1 MPTVIKRCI
10 SLLLILMLVVSLIP
24 SVYAAETA
32 DEADPAA
39 STETTEETMNT
50 EPEENMIP
58 PPNETEEAIAEE
70 PGNNLSEADIID
82 DSEPPVMLLIDG
94 EVALASISNCQAT
107 TWATI
112 WVNTDEYSPIAGKT
126 NRFIYYNFAGK
137 SRNRNNVGLKAIKVN
152 GTWQAAYCLEPGIA
166 EGSTYTEEDL
176 TMDEFVS
183 SSAAP
188 STLTV
193 QQMKAM
199 CVAVMY
205 GQRTLPQ
212 SASYELLSNMVATQI
227 IVWEIAI
234 GWRNATPPY
243 AQTNDAF
250 IRRFENAY
258 GKGPEATSMYIS
270 IGGRLKNVI
279 SAYNQIS
286 ANMAAHSDAIPSFT
300 SAAQNAAPTID
311 LKPNGNGQY
320 SAAVTDSN
328 RVISG
333 YSFPKKDGLTFTT
346 NGDVLTITS
355 DRPLD
360 NVLVAPTRNRVNT
373 QGHPFFVWYNG
384 SYQVMLGSQADP
396 SYEDLPVYFRVRAV
410 NPTGSMKLVK
420 TTEDGKNLSGWK
432 FGIYSDS
439 GCSNLISGP
448 HTTNSSGE
456 ISVTGLSAGTYY
468 VKELGHLDSTINA
481 LYYCSSTNP
490 QSVTV
495 TAGATATVSFT
506 NKLNTGGVKLVKTTN
521 TGTNLS
527 GWQIGLY
534 SDAAC
539 TSAVTGSPFTIGSD
553 GTVSV
558 TGLTP
563 GTYYAKEVAVSDPYW
578 ACDSEVKSVTVTPNA
593 TATATFSNT
602 HYGDLR
608 IQKNAVNGSA
618 EEWSFQILD
627 ADKNVLSTIKTGA
640 DGYAYS
646 DKLLPGQY
654 YVREVHD
661 RDDTYWEY
669 DATVEKQVTVTA
681 GSRAEVSYINMLY
694 GRIEFNKNTNT
705 GHQLGGWA
713 FRVKDTSGNFVGEYT
728 TDENGY
734 ACTEKLAPGRY
745 LVYEV
750 SSEDAYWN
758 CELGFHEVTVKAG
771 ETVTDTWLNKEQ
783 GLGWFYKKTNT
794 GESVEGWHITIY
806 ADEAC
811 TQEIGTLIT
820 NEDGKAGY
828 YLDPGTYWA
837 METGDEHGR
846 FEDEYWMVDET
857 VQKFEIKPHEDVSIT
872 FTNVQYG
879 RLKITKTVEGDGSVE
894 GWLFKITDAEGKV
907 LDGSPFASDKDGI
920 ILTGNLLPGTYTI
933 EELLPEDS
941 LYECKGDNP
950 QTVTVKQGEIAEP
963 SFTNA
968 LRAGKI
974 TIEKIDTAGEHLAG
988 ATFLL
993 EWSAEGSLWYPV
1005 KYSGELTRGG
1015 CSNSALVDGTLTTGA
1030 DGLLEWGGLYPGLQ
1044 YRVTE
1049 LKAPNGYE
1057 LLKGYAFEGQLPVD
1071 DLQVSLQVINA
1082 KGFSLPDTG
1091 VSTGLLLRISQIL
1104 CAAVCAALLLISY
1117 KKKRW

>member
-1 MPTVIKRCI
+1 MPTVTKRCI
-10 SLLLILMLVVSLIP
+10 SFLLILMLVVSLIP

-32 DEADPAA
+32 AEADPTA
-39 STETTEETMNT
+39 STETMEETTNT

-58 PPNETEEAIAEE
+58 PPNETEAAIAEE

-126 NRFIYYNFAGK
+126 NRFIYYEFAGK

-320 SAAVTDSN
+320 SAVVTDSN

-333 YSFPKKDGLTFTT
+333 YSFPRVDGLTFST
-346 NGDVLTITS
+346 NGNVLTITS

-410 NPTGSMKLVK
+410 NPTGSLKLVK

-439 GCSNLISGP
+439 GCTNLVSGPQTTDSTGTLSVSNL
-448 HTTNSSGE
+448 T
-456 ISVTGLSAGTYY
+456 AGTVY
-468 VKELGHLDSTINA
+468 VKELGHTDASVAA
-481 LYYCSSTNP
+481 LYTCDSANP
-490 QSVTV
+490 QKVTI
-495 TAGATATVSFT
+495 TAGATATVNFH
-506 NKLNTGGVKLVKTTN
+506 NRLNTGGVKLVKETN
-521 TGTNLS
+521 TGKNLD

-534 SDAAC
+534 TDAAC
-539 TSAVTGSPFTIGSD
+539 TKPVSGSPFT
-553 GTVSV
+553 
-558 TGLTP
+558 
-563 GTYYAKEVAVSDPYW
+563 
-578 ACDSEVKSVTVTPNA
+578 
-593 TATATFSNT
+593 
-602 HYGDLR
+602 
-608 IQKNAVNGSA
+608 
-618 EEWSFQILD
+618 
-627 ADKNVLSTIKTGA
+627 TGA
-640 DGYAYS
+640 DGSVTVSDLSVGTLYAKEIEVDDPYWVCDTS
-646 DKLLPGQY
+646 VKTVNITAGQ
-654 YVREVHD
+654 
-661 RDDTYWEY
+661 T
-669 DATVEKQVTVTA
+669 ATVSFCNMQYGKIQIQKAMETV
-681 GSRAEVSYINMLY
+681 GSLT
-694 GRIEFNKNTNT
+694 GWQFRITDSS
-705 GHQLGGWA
+705 
-713 FRVKDTSGNFVGEYT
+713 DTEIPGSPFT
-728 TDENGY
+728 TDETGLILTGKIQPGEYKVEELIPENSLY
-734 ACTEKLAPGRY
+734 SCT
-745 LVYEV
+745 
-750 SSEDAYWN
+750 SEN
-758 CELGFHEVTVKAG
+758 PQTVTVKAG
-771 ETVTDTWLNKEQ
+771 ET
-783 GLGWFYKKTNT
+783 
-794 GESVEGWHITIY
+794 
-806 ADEAC
+806 
-811 TQEIGTLIT
+811 
-820 NEDGKAGY
+820 AG
-828 YLDPGTYWA
+828 
-837 METGDEHGR
+837 
-846 FEDEYWMVDET
+846 V
-857 VQKFEIKPHEDVSIT
+857 
-872 FTNVQYG
+872 
-879 RLKITKTVEGDGSVE
+879 
-894 GWLFKITDAEGKV
+894 
-907 LDGSPFASDKDGI
+907 
-920 ILTGNLLPGTYTI
+920 
-933 EELLPEDS
+933 
-941 LYECKGDNP
+941 
-950 QTVTVKQGEIAEP
+950 

-968 LRAGKI
+968 LRPGRI
-974 TIEKIDTAGEHLAG
+974 FIEKVDIRGEPLAD
-988 ATFLL
+988 AKFLL
-993 EWSAEGSLWYPV
+993 EWSKDGSLWWPV
-1005 KYSGELTRGG
+1005 EYTDAETVREGFCFNAK
-1015 CSNSALVDGTLTTGA
+1015 CVNGTLTSGK
-1030 DGLLEWGGLYPGLQ
+1030 DGLLEWTGLHPGLM

-1049 LKAPNGYE
+1049 LEAP
-1057 LLKGYAFEGQLPVD
+1057 KGYSLLTEPAFDGTLPAD
-1071 DLQVSLQVINA
+1071 ILTVSFRVVNCEIF
-1082 KGFSLPDTG
+1082 KLPDTG
-1091 VSTGLLLRISQIL
+1091 MTSGAWLRVSQFACIFL
-1104 CAAVCAALLLISY
+1104 CTALLVHSY
-1117 KKKRW
+1117 RKERRQ

>member
-10 SLLLILMLVVSLIP
+10 SFLLILMLVVSLIP

-32 DEADPAA
+32 AEADPAA
-39 STETTEETMNT
+39 STETMEETTNT
-50 EPEENMIP
+50 EPEENLIP
-58 PPNETEEAIAEE
+58 PPDETESPVTEE
-70 PGNNLSEADIID
+70 SGTEPSELDIID

-126 NRFIYYNFAGK
+126 NRFIYYEFAGK

-286 ANMAAHSDAIPSFT
+286 ASMAAHSDAIPSFT

-333 YSFPKKDGLTFTT
+333 YSFPRVDGLTFTT
-346 NGDVLTITS
+346 NGNVLTITS

-420 TTEDGKNLSGWK
+420 ATEDGKNLSGWK

-448 HTTNSSGE
+448 YTTDSTGAL
-456 ISVTGLSAGTYY
+456 SVSNLTAGTVY
-468 VKELGHLDSTINA
+468 VKELGHTDASVATLYTCDSA
-481 LYYCSSTNP
+481 NP
-490 QSVTV
+490 QKVTI
-495 TAGATATVSFT
+495 TAAATATVNFH
-506 NKLNTGGVKLVKTTN
+506 NRLNTGGVKLVKETN
-521 TGTNLS
+521 TGKNLD

-534 SDAAC
+534 TDAAC
-539 TSAVTGSPFTIGSD
+539 TKPVSGSPFT
-553 GTVSV
+553 
-558 TGLTP
+558 
-563 GTYYAKEVAVSDPYW
+563 
-578 ACDSEVKSVTVTPNA
+578 
-593 TATATFSNT
+593 
-602 HYGDLR
+602 
-608 IQKNAVNGSA
+608 
-618 EEWSFQILD
+618 
-627 ADKNVLSTIKTGA
+627 TGA
-640 DGYAYS
+640 DGSVTVSDLSVGTLYAKEIEVDDPYWVCDTS
-646 DKLLPGQY
+646 VKTVNITAGQ
-654 YVREVHD
+654 
-661 RDDTYWEY
+661 T
-669 DATVEKQVTVTA
+669 ATVSFCNMQYGKIQIQKAMETV
-681 GSRAEVSYINMLY
+681 GSLT
-694 GRIEFNKNTNT
+694 GWQFRIT
-705 GHQLGGWA
+705 
-713 FRVKDTSGNFVGEYT
+713 DSSGTEIPGSPFT
-728 TDENGY
+728 TDETGLILAGKLQPGEYKVEELIPENSLY
-734 ACTEKLAPGRY
+734 SCT
-745 LVYEV
+745 
-750 SSEDAYWN
+750 SEN
-758 CELGFHEVTVKAG
+758 PQTVTVKAG
-771 ETVTDTWLNKEQ
+771 ET
-783 GLGWFYKKTNT
+783 
-794 GESVEGWHITIY
+794 
-806 ADEAC
+806 
-811 TQEIGTLIT
+811 
-820 NEDGKAGY
+820 AG
-828 YLDPGTYWA
+828 
-837 METGDEHGR
+837 
-846 FEDEYWMVDET
+846 V
-857 VQKFEIKPHEDVSIT
+857 
-872 FTNVQYG
+872 
-879 RLKITKTVEGDGSVE
+879 
-894 GWLFKITDAEGKV
+894 
-907 LDGSPFASDKDGI
+907 
-920 ILTGNLLPGTYTI
+920 
-933 EELLPEDS
+933 
-941 LYECKGDNP
+941 
-950 QTVTVKQGEIAEP
+950 

-968 LRAGKI
+968 LRPGRI
-974 TIEKIDTAGEHLAG
+974 LIEKVDIRGEPLAD
-988 ATFLL
+988 AKFLL
-993 EWSAEGSLWYPV
+993 EWSKDGSLWWPV
-1005 KYSGELTRGG
+1005 EYTDAETVREGFCFNAKCENGVLTSGK
-1015 CSNSALVDGTLTTGA
+1015 
-1030 DGLLEWGGLYPGLQ
+1030 DGLLEWTGLHPGLM

-1049 LKAPNGYE
+1049 LEAP
-1057 LLKGYAFEGQLPVD
+1057 KGYSLLTEPAFDGTLPAD
-1071 DLQVSLQVINA
+1071 ILTVSFRVVNCEIF
-1082 KGFSLPDTG
+1082 KLPDTG
-1091 VSTGLLLRISQIL
+1091 MTSGAWLRVSQFACIFL
-1104 CAAVCAALLLISY
+1104 CTALLVYSY
-1117 KKKRW
+1117 RKERRQ

>member
-10 SLLLILMLVVSLIP
+10 SFLLILMLVVSLIP

-32 DEADPAA
+32 AEADPAA
-39 STETTEETMNT
+39 STETMEETTNT
-50 EPEENMIP
+50 EPEENLIP
-58 PPNETEEAIAEE
+58 PPDETESPVTEE
-70 PGNNLSEADIID
+70 SGTEPSELDIID

-126 NRFIYYNFAGK
+126 NRFIYYDFAGK

-333 YSFPKKDGLTFTT
+333 YSFPRVDGLTFST
-346 NGDVLTITS
+346 NGNVLTITS

-396 SYEDLPVYFRVRAV
+396 SYEDLPVYFRVRTV
-410 NPTGSMKLVK
+410 NPTGSLKLVK

-439 GCSNLISGP
+439 GCTNLVSGPQTTDSTGTLSVSNL
-448 HTTNSSGE
+448 T
-456 ISVTGLSAGTYY
+456 AGTVY
-468 VKELGHLDSTINA
+468 VKELGHTDASVAA
-481 LYYCSSTNP
+481 LYTCDSANP
-490 QSVTV
+490 QKVTI
-495 TAGATATVSFT
+495 TAGATATVNFH
-506 NKLNTGGVKLVKTTN
+506 NRLNTGGVKLVKETN
-521 TGTNLS
+521 TGKNLD

-534 SDAAC
+534 TDAAC
-539 TSAVTGSPFTIGSD
+539 TKPVSGSPFT
-553 GTVSV
+553 
-558 TGLTP
+558 
-563 GTYYAKEVAVSDPYW
+563 
-578 ACDSEVKSVTVTPNA
+578 
-593 TATATFSNT
+593 
-602 HYGDLR
+602 
-608 IQKNAVNGSA
+608 
-618 EEWSFQILD
+618 
-627 ADKNVLSTIKTGA
+627 TGA
-640 DGYAYS
+640 DGSVTVSDLSVGTLYAKEIEVDDPYWVCDTS
-646 DKLLPGQY
+646 VKTVNITAGQ
-654 YVREVHD
+654 
-661 RDDTYWEY
+661 T
-669 DATVEKQVTVTA
+669 ATVSFCNMQYGKIQIQKAMETV
-681 GSRAEVSYINMLY
+681 GSLT
-694 GRIEFNKNTNT
+694 GWQFRITDSS
-705 GHQLGGWA
+705 
-713 FRVKDTSGNFVGEYT
+713 DTEIPGSLFT
-728 TDENGY
+728 TDETGLILTGKIQPGEYKVEELIPENSLY
-734 ACTEKLAPGRY
+734 SCT
-745 LVYEV
+745 
-750 SSEDAYWN
+750 SEN
-758 CELGFHEVTVKAG
+758 PQTVTVKAG
-771 ETVTDTWLNKEQ
+771 ET
-783 GLGWFYKKTNT
+783 
-794 GESVEGWHITIY
+794 
-806 ADEAC
+806 
-811 TQEIGTLIT
+811 
-820 NEDGKAGY
+820 AG
-828 YLDPGTYWA
+828 
-837 METGDEHGR
+837 
-846 FEDEYWMVDET
+846 V
-857 VQKFEIKPHEDVSIT
+857 
-872 FTNVQYG
+872 
-879 RLKITKTVEGDGSVE
+879 
-894 GWLFKITDAEGKV
+894 
-907 LDGSPFASDKDGI
+907 
-920 ILTGNLLPGTYTI
+920 
-933 EELLPEDS
+933 
-941 LYECKGDNP
+941 
-950 QTVTVKQGEIAEP
+950 

-968 LRAGKI
+968 LRPGRI
-974 TIEKIDTAGEHLAG
+974 LIEKVDIRGEPLAD
-988 ATFLL
+988 AKFLL
-993 EWSAEGSLWYPV
+993 EWSKDGSLWWPV
-1005 KYSGELTRGG
+1005 EYTDAETAREGFCFNAE
-1015 CSNSALVDGTLTTGA
+1015 CVNGTLTSGK
-1030 DGLLEWGGLYPGLQ
+1030 DGLLEWTGLHPGLM

-1049 LKAPNGYE
+1049 LEAP
-1057 LLKGYAFEGQLPVD
+1057 KGYSLLTEPAFEGILPAD
-1071 DLQVSLQVINA
+1071 NLTVSFRVVNCEIF
-1082 KGFSLPDTG
+1082 KLPETG
-1091 VSTGLLLRISQIL
+1091 VISGAWLRVSQFACIFL
-1104 CAAVCAALLLISY
+1104 CTALLVYSY
-1117 KKKRW
+1117 RRERRQ

>member
-10 SLLLILMLVVSLIP
+10 SLLLILMLMVSLIS
-24 SVYAAETA
+24 SVYAVETA
-32 DEADPAA
+32 NEADPAA
-39 STETTEETMNT
+39 STETMEETTNT
-50 EPEENMIP
+50 EPEENLIP
-58 PPNETEEAIAEE
+58 PPDETESPVTEE
-70 PGNNLSEADIID
+70 SGTEPSELDIID

-126 NRFIYYNFAGK
+126 NRFIYYEFAGK

-166 EGSTYTEEDL
+166 EGFTYTEEDL

-270 IGGRLKNVI
+270 IGGRLKSVI

-333 YSFPKKDGLTFTT
+333 YSFPRVDGLTFST

-410 NPTGSMKLVK
+410 NPTGSLKLVK

-439 GCSNLISGP
+439 GCTNLVSGPQTTDSTGTLSVSNL
-448 HTTNSSGE
+448 T
-456 ISVTGLSAGTYY
+456 AGTVY
-468 VKELGHLDSTINA
+468 VKELGHTDASVAA
-481 LYYCSSTNP
+481 LYTCDSANP
-490 QSVTV
+490 QKVTI
-495 TAGATATVSFT
+495 TAGATATVNFH
-506 NKLNTGGVKLVKTTN
+506 NRLNTGGVKLVKETN
-521 TGTNLS
+521 TGKNLD

-534 SDAAC
+534 TDAAC
-539 TSAVTGSPFTIGSD
+539 TKPVSGSPFT
-553 GTVSV
+553 
-558 TGLTP
+558 
-563 GTYYAKEVAVSDPYW
+563 
-578 ACDSEVKSVTVTPNA
+578 
-593 TATATFSNT
+593 
-602 HYGDLR
+602 
-608 IQKNAVNGSA
+608 
-618 EEWSFQILD
+618 
-627 ADKNVLSTIKTGA
+627 TGA
-640 DGYAYS
+640 DGSVTVSDLSVGTLYAKEIEVDDPYWVCDTS
-646 DKLLPGQY
+646 VKTVNITAGQ
-654 YVREVHD
+654 
-661 RDDTYWEY
+661 T
-669 DATVEKQVTVTA
+669 ATVSFCNMQYGKIQIQKAMETV
-681 GSRAEVSYINMLY
+681 GSLT
-694 GRIEFNKNTNT
+694 GWQFRITDSS
-705 GHQLGGWA
+705 
-713 FRVKDTSGNFVGEYT
+713 DTEIPGSPFT
-728 TDENGY
+728 TDETGLILTGKIQPGEYKVEELIPENSLY
-734 ACTEKLAPGRY
+734 SCT
-745 LVYEV
+745 
-750 SSEDAYWN
+750 SEN
-758 CELGFHEVTVKAG
+758 PQTVTVKAG
-771 ETVTDTWLNKEQ
+771 ET
-783 GLGWFYKKTNT
+783 
-794 GESVEGWHITIY
+794 
-806 ADEAC
+806 
-811 TQEIGTLIT
+811 
-820 NEDGKAGY
+820 AG
-828 YLDPGTYWA
+828 
-837 METGDEHGR
+837 
-846 FEDEYWMVDET
+846 V
-857 VQKFEIKPHEDVSIT
+857 
-872 FTNVQYG
+872 
-879 RLKITKTVEGDGSVE
+879 
-894 GWLFKITDAEGKV
+894 
-907 LDGSPFASDKDGI
+907 
-920 ILTGNLLPGTYTI
+920 
-933 EELLPEDS
+933 
-941 LYECKGDNP
+941 
-950 QTVTVKQGEIAEP
+950 

-968 LRAGKI
+968 LRPGRI
-974 TIEKIDTAGEHLAG
+974 LIEKVDIRGEPLAD
-988 ATFLL
+988 AKFLL
-993 EWSAEGSLWYPV
+993 EWSKDGSLWWPV
-1005 KYSGELTRGG
+1005 EYTDAETVREGFCFNAK
-1015 CSNSALVDGTLTTGA
+1015 CVNGTLTSGK
-1030 DGLLEWGGLYPGLQ
+1030 DGLLEWTGLHPGLM

-1049 LKAPNGYE
+1049 LEAP
-1057 LLKGYAFEGQLPVD
+1057 KGYSLLTEPAFEGILPAD
-1071 DLQVSLQVINA
+1071 NLTVSFRVVNCEIF
-1082 KGFSLPDTG
+1082 KLPDTG
-1091 VSTGLLLRISQIL
+1091 VTSGAWLRVSQFACIFL
-1104 CAAVCAALLLISY
+1104 CTALLVYSY
-1117 KKKRW
+1117 RRERRQ

>member
-24 SVYAAETA
+24 CVYAAETA
-32 DEADPAA
+32 AEADPAA
-39 STETTEETMNT
+39 STETMEETTNT
-50 EPEENMIP
+50 EPEENLIP
-58 PPNETEEAIAEE
+58 PPDETESPVTEE
-70 PGNNLSEADIID
+70 PGTEPSELDIID

-112 WVNTDEYSPIAGKT
+112 WVNTDEYSPIAGKI
-126 NRFIYYNFAGK
+126 NRFIYYEFAGK

-279 SAYNQIS
+279 SAYNEIS

-320 SAAVTDSN
+320 SAVVTDSN

-333 YSFPKKDGLTFTT
+333 YSFPRVDGLTFST
-346 NGDVLTITS
+346 NGNVLTITS

-410 NPTGSMKLVK
+410 NPTGSLKLVK

-439 GCSNLISGP
+439 GCTNLVSGPETTDSTGTLSVSNL
-448 HTTNSSGE
+448 T
-456 ISVTGLSAGTYY
+456 AGTVY
-468 VKELGHLDSTINA
+468 VKELGHTDASVAA
-481 LYYCSSTNP
+481 LYTCDSANP
-490 QSVTV
+490 QKVTI
-495 TAGATATVSFT
+495 TAGATATVNFH
-506 NKLNTGGVKLVKTTN
+506 NRLNTGGVKLVKETN
-521 TGTNLS
+521 TGKNLD

-534 SDAAC
+534 TDAAC
-539 TSAVTGSPFTIGSD
+539 TKPVSGSPFT
-553 GTVSV
+553 
-558 TGLTP
+558 
-563 GTYYAKEVAVSDPYW
+563 
-578 ACDSEVKSVTVTPNA
+578 
-593 TATATFSNT
+593 
-602 HYGDLR
+602 
-608 IQKNAVNGSA
+608 
-618 EEWSFQILD
+618 
-627 ADKNVLSTIKTGA
+627 TGA
-640 DGYAYS
+640 DGSVTVSDLSVGTLYAKEIEVDDPYWVCDTS
-646 DKLLPGQY
+646 VKTVNITAGQ
-654 YVREVHD
+654 
-661 RDDTYWEY
+661 T
-669 DATVEKQVTVTA
+669 ATVSFCNMQYGKIQIQKAMETV
-681 GSRAEVSYINMLY
+681 GSLT
-694 GRIEFNKNTNT
+694 GWQFRITDSS
-705 GHQLGGWA
+705 
-713 FRVKDTSGNFVGEYT
+713 DTEIPGSPFT
-728 TDENGY
+728 TDETGLILTGKIQPGEYKVEELIPENSLY
-734 ACTEKLAPGRY
+734 SCT
-745 LVYEV
+745 
-750 SSEDAYWN
+750 SEN
-758 CELGFHEVTVKAG
+758 PQTVTVKAG
-771 ETVTDTWLNKEQ
+771 ET
-783 GLGWFYKKTNT
+783 
-794 GESVEGWHITIY
+794 
-806 ADEAC
+806 
-811 TQEIGTLIT
+811 
-820 NEDGKAGY
+820 AG
-828 YLDPGTYWA
+828 
-837 METGDEHGR
+837 
-846 FEDEYWMVDET
+846 V
-857 VQKFEIKPHEDVSIT
+857 
-872 FTNVQYG
+872 
-879 RLKITKTVEGDGSVE
+879 
-894 GWLFKITDAEGKV
+894 
-907 LDGSPFASDKDGI
+907 
-920 ILTGNLLPGTYTI
+920 
-933 EELLPEDS
+933 
-941 LYECKGDNP
+941 
-950 QTVTVKQGEIAEP
+950 

-968 LRAGKI
+968 LRPGGVL
-974 TIEKIDTAGEHLAG
+974 IEKVDIRGEPLAD
-988 ATFLL
+988 AKFLL
-993 EWSAEGSLWYPV
+993 EWSKDGSLWWPV
-1005 KYSGELTRGG
+1005 EYTDAETVREGFCFNAKCVNGSLTSGK
-1015 CSNSALVDGTLTTGA
+1015 N
-1030 DGLLEWGGLYPGLQ
+1030 GLLEWTGLHPGLM

-1049 LKAPNGYE
+1049 LEAP
-1057 LLKGYAFEGQLPVD
+1057 KGYSLLTEPAFEGTLPAD
-1071 DLQVSLQVINA
+1071 ILTVSFRVVNCEIF
-1082 KGFSLPDTG
+1082 KLPDTG
-1091 VSTGLLLRISQIL
+1091 MTSGAWLRVSQFACIFL
-1104 CAAVCAALLLISY
+1104 CTALLVCSY
-1117 KKKRW
+1117 RKERRQ

>member
-39 STETTEETMNT
+39 STETMEETTNT

-58 PPNETEEAIAEE
+58 PPSETEAAIAEE

-107 TWATI
+107 TCATI

-126 NRFIYYNFAGK
+126 NRFIYYEFAGK

-311 LKPNGNGQY
+311 LKSNGNGQY

-333 YSFPKKDGLTFTT
+333 YTFPKTDGLTFST
-346 NGDVLTITS
+346 NGNVLTITS

-360 NVLVAPTRNRVNT
+360 NVLVAPTRNRVNA

-410 NPTGSMKLVK
+410 NPTGSLKLVK

-439 GCSNLISGP
+439 GCTNLVSGPQTTDSTGTLSVSNL
-448 HTTNSSGE
+448 T
-456 ISVTGLSAGTYY
+456 AGTVY
-468 VKELGHLDSTINA
+468 VKELGHTDASVAA
-481 LYYCSSTNP
+481 LYTCDSANP
-490 QSVTV
+490 QKVTI
-495 TAGATATVSFT
+495 TAGATATVNFH
-506 NKLNTGGVKLVKTTN
+506 NRLNTGGVKLVKETN
-521 TGTNLS
+521 TGKNLD

-534 SDAAC
+534 TDAAC
-539 TSAVTGSPFTIGSD
+539 TKPVSGSPFT
-553 GTVSV
+553 
-558 TGLTP
+558 
-563 GTYYAKEVAVSDPYW
+563 
-578 ACDSEVKSVTVTPNA
+578 
-593 TATATFSNT
+593 
-602 HYGDLR
+602 
-608 IQKNAVNGSA
+608 
-618 EEWSFQILD
+618 
-627 ADKNVLSTIKTGA
+627 TGA
-640 DGYAYS
+640 DGSVTVSDLSVGTLYAKEIEVDDPYWVCDTS
-646 DKLLPGQY
+646 VKTVNITAGQ
-654 YVREVHD
+654 
-661 RDDTYWEY
+661 T
-669 DATVEKQVTVTA
+669 ATVSFCNMQYGKIQIQKAMETV
-681 GSRAEVSYINMLY
+681 GSLT
-694 GRIEFNKNTNT
+694 GWQFRITDSS
-705 GHQLGGWA
+705 
-713 FRVKDTSGNFVGEYT
+713 DTEIPGSPFT
-728 TDENGY
+728 TDETGLILTGKIQPGEYKAEELIPENSLY
-734 ACTEKLAPGRY
+734 SCT
-745 LVYEV
+745 
-750 SSEDAYWN
+750 SEN
-758 CELGFHEVTVKAG
+758 PQTVTVKAG
-771 ETVTDTWLNKEQ
+771 ET
-783 GLGWFYKKTNT
+783 
-794 GESVEGWHITIY
+794 
-806 ADEAC
+806 
-811 TQEIGTLIT
+811 
-820 NEDGKAGY
+820 AG
-828 YLDPGTYWA
+828 
-837 METGDEHGR
+837 
-846 FEDEYWMVDET
+846 V
-857 VQKFEIKPHEDVSIT
+857 
-872 FTNVQYG
+872 
-879 RLKITKTVEGDGSVE
+879 
-894 GWLFKITDAEGKV
+894 
-907 LDGSPFASDKDGI
+907 
-920 ILTGNLLPGTYTI
+920 
-933 EELLPEDS
+933 
-941 LYECKGDNP
+941 
-950 QTVTVKQGEIAEP
+950 

-968 LRAGKI
+968 LRPGRI
-974 TIEKIDTAGEHLAG
+974 LIEKVDIRGEPLAD
-988 ATFLL
+988 AKFLL
-993 EWSAEGSLWYPV
+993 EWSKDGSLWWPV
-1005 KYSGELTRGG
+1005 EYTDAETVKEGF
-1015 CSNSALVDGTLTTGA
+1015 CFNAKCVNGTLTSGK
-1030 DGLLEWGGLYPGLQ
+1030 DGLLEWTGLHPGLM
-1044 YRVTE
+1044 YHVTE
-1049 LKAPNGYE
+1049 LEAP
-1057 LLKGYAFEGQLPVD
+1057 KGYSLLTEPAFDGTLPAD
-1071 DLQVSLQVINA
+1071 ILTVSFRVVNCEIF
-1082 KGFSLPDTG
+1082 KLPDTG
-1091 VSTGLLLRISQIL
+1091 MTSGAWLRVSQFACIFL
-1104 CAAVCAALLLISY
+1104 CTALLVHSY
-1117 KKKRW
+1117 RKERRQ

>member
-1 MPTVIKRCI
+1 MQSLLYFGKGYFLKGKIMPTVIKRCI
-10 SLLLILMLVVSLIP
+10 SLLLILMLMVSLIS
-24 SVYAAETA
+24 SVYAVETA
-32 DEADPAA
+32 NEADPAA
-39 STETTEETMNT
+39 STETMEETTNT
-50 EPEENMIP
+50 EPEENLIP
-58 PPNETEEAIAEE
+58 PPDETESPVTEE
-70 PGNNLSEADIID
+70 SGTEPSELDIID

-126 NRFIYYNFAGK
+126 NRFIYYEFAGK

-320 SAAVTDSN
+320 SAVVTDSN

-410 NPTGSMKLVK
+410 NPTGSLKLVK

-439 GCSNLISGP
+439 GCTNLVSGPQTTDSTGTLSVSNL
-448 HTTNSSGE
+448 T
-456 ISVTGLSAGTYY
+456 AGTVY
-468 VKELGHLDSTINA
+468 VKELGHTDASVAA
-481 LYYCSSTNP
+481 LYTCDSANP
-490 QSVTV
+490 QKVTI
-495 TAGATATVSFT
+495 TAGATATVNFH
-506 NKLNTGGVKLVKTTN
+506 NRLNTGGVKLVKETN
-521 TGTNLS
+521 TGKNLD

-534 SDAAC
+534 TDAAC
-539 TSAVTGSPFTIGSD
+539 TKLISGSPFTTGVDGSV
-553 GTVSV
+553 TVSDLSV
-558 TGLTP
+558 
-563 GTYYAKEVAVSDPYW
+563 GTLYAKEIEVDDPYW
-578 ACDSEVKSVTVTPNA
+578 VCDTSAKTINITA
-593 TATATFSNT
+593 GQTATVSFCNMQ
-602 HYGDLR
+602 YGKVQ
-608 IQKNAVNGSA
+608 IQKAMETVGSLTGWQFRITDSSGA
-618 EEWSFQILD
+618 EIPGSPFATDETGLIL
-627 ADKNVLSTIKTGA
+627 TG
-640 DGYAYS
+640 
-646 DKLLPGQY
+646 KLQP
-654 YVREVHD
+654 
-661 RDDTYWEY
+661 
-669 DATVEKQVTVTA
+669 
-681 GSRAEVSYINMLY
+681 
-694 GRIEFNKNTNT
+694 
-705 GHQLGGWA
+705 
-713 FRVKDTSGNFVGEYT
+713 GEYKVEELIP
-728 TDENGY
+728 ENSLY
-734 ACTEKLAPGRY
+734 FCT
-745 LVYEV
+745 
-750 SSEDAYWN
+750 SEN
-758 CELGFHEVTVKAG
+758 PQTVTVKAG
-771 ETVTDTWLNKEQ
+771 ET
-783 GLGWFYKKTNT
+783 
-794 GESVEGWHITIY
+794 
-806 ADEAC
+806 
-811 TQEIGTLIT
+811 
-820 NEDGKAGY
+820 AG
-828 YLDPGTYWA
+828 
-837 METGDEHGR
+837 
-846 FEDEYWMVDET
+846 V
-857 VQKFEIKPHEDVSIT
+857 
-872 FTNVQYG
+872 
-879 RLKITKTVEGDGSVE
+879 
-894 GWLFKITDAEGKV
+894 
-907 LDGSPFASDKDGI
+907 
-920 ILTGNLLPGTYTI
+920 
-933 EELLPEDS
+933 
-941 LYECKGDNP
+941 
-950 QTVTVKQGEIAEP
+950 

-968 LRAGKI
+968 LRPGRI
-974 TIEKIDTAGEHLAG
+974 TIEKVDIRGEPLAD
-988 ATFLL
+988 AKFLL
-993 EWSAEGSLWYPV
+993 EWSKDGSLWWPV
-1005 KYSGELTRGG
+1005 EYTDTETVREGFCFNAK
-1015 CSNSALVDGTLTTGA
+1015 CVNGTLTSGK
-1030 DGLLEWGGLYPGLQ
+1030 DGLLEWNGLHPGLM

-1049 LKAPNGYE
+1049 LEAP
-1057 LLKGYAFEGQLPVD
+1057 KGYSLLTESAFEGTLPAD
-1071 DLQVSLQVINA
+1071 NLTVSFRVVNCEIF
-1082 KGFSLPDTG
+1082 KLPDTG
-1091 VSTGLLLRISQIL
+1091 VTSGAWLRVSQFVCMFL
-1104 CAAVCAALLLISY
+1104 CTALLVYSY
-1117 KKKRW
+1117 RKERRQ

>member
-1 MPTVIKRCI
+1 M
-10 SLLLILMLVVSLIP
+10 LMVSLIS
-24 SVYAAETA
+24 SVYAVETA
-32 DEADPAA
+32 NEADPAA
-39 STETTEETMNT
+39 STETMEETTNT
-50 EPEENMIP
+50 EPEENLIP
-58 PPNETEEAIAEE
+58 PPDETESPVTEE
-70 PGNNLSEADIID
+70 SGTEPSELDIID

-126 NRFIYYNFAGK
+126 NRFIYYEFAGK

-320 SAAVTDSN
+320 SAVVTDSN

-410 NPTGSMKLVK
+410 NPTGSLKLVK

-439 GCSNLISGP
+439 GCTNLVSGPQTTDSTGTLSVSNL
-448 HTTNSSGE
+448 T
-456 ISVTGLSAGTYY
+456 AGTVY
-468 VKELGHLDSTINA
+468 VKELGHTDASVAA
-481 LYYCSSTNP
+481 LYTCDSANP
-490 QSVTV
+490 QKVTI
-495 TAGATATVSFT
+495 TAGATATVNFH
-506 NKLNTGGVKLVKTTN
+506 NRLNTGGVKLVKETN
-521 TGTNLS
+521 TGKNLD

-534 SDAAC
+534 TDPAC
-539 TSAVTGSPFTIGSD
+539 TKLISGSPFTTGVDGSV
-553 GTVSV
+553 TVSDLSV
-558 TGLTP
+558 
-563 GTYYAKEVAVSDPYW
+563 GTLYAKEIEVDDPYW
-578 ACDSEVKSVTVTPNA
+578 VCDTSAKTINITA
-593 TATATFSNT
+593 GQTATVSFCNMQ
-602 HYGDLR
+602 YGKVQ
-608 IQKNAVNGSA
+608 IQKAMETVGSLTGWQFRITDSSGA
-618 EEWSFQILD
+618 EIPGSPFATDETGLIL
-627 ADKNVLSTIKTGA
+627 TG
-640 DGYAYS
+640 
-646 DKLLPGQY
+646 KLQP
-654 YVREVHD
+654 
-661 RDDTYWEY
+661 
-669 DATVEKQVTVTA
+669 
-681 GSRAEVSYINMLY
+681 
-694 GRIEFNKNTNT
+694 
-705 GHQLGGWA
+705 
-713 FRVKDTSGNFVGEYT
+713 GEYKVEELIP
-728 TDENGY
+728 ENSLY
-734 ACTEKLAPGRY
+734 FCT
-745 LVYEV
+745 
-750 SSEDAYWN
+750 SEN
-758 CELGFHEVTVKAG
+758 PQTVTVKAG
-771 ETVTDTWLNKEQ
+771 ET
-783 GLGWFYKKTNT
+783 
-794 GESVEGWHITIY
+794 
-806 ADEAC
+806 
-811 TQEIGTLIT
+811 
-820 NEDGKAGY
+820 AG
-828 YLDPGTYWA
+828 
-837 METGDEHGR
+837 
-846 FEDEYWMVDET
+846 V
-857 VQKFEIKPHEDVSIT
+857 
-872 FTNVQYG
+872 
-879 RLKITKTVEGDGSVE
+879 
-894 GWLFKITDAEGKV
+894 
-907 LDGSPFASDKDGI
+907 
-920 ILTGNLLPGTYTI
+920 
-933 EELLPEDS
+933 
-941 LYECKGDNP
+941 
-950 QTVTVKQGEIAEP
+950 

-968 LRAGKI
+968 LRPGRI
-974 TIEKIDTAGEHLAG
+974 TIEKVDIRGEPLAD
-988 ATFLL
+988 AKFLL
-993 EWSAEGSLWYPV
+993 EWSKDGSLWWPV
-1005 KYSGELTRGG
+1005 EYTDTETVREGFCFNAK
-1015 CSNSALVDGTLTTGA
+1015 CVNGTLTSGK
-1030 DGLLEWGGLYPGLQ
+1030 DGLLEWNGLHPGLM

-1049 LKAPNGYE
+1049 LEAP
-1057 LLKGYAFEGQLPVD
+1057 KGYSLLTESAFEGTLPAD
-1071 DLQVSLQVINA
+1071 NLTVSFRVVNCEIF
-1082 KGFSLPDTG
+1082 KLPDTG
-1091 VSTGLLLRISQIL
+1091 VTSGAWLRVSQFVCMFL
-1104 CAAVCAALLLISY
+1104 CTALLVYSY
-1117 KKKRW
+1117 RKERRQ

>member
-39 STETTEETMNT
+39 SSETTEETPNT
-50 EPEENMIP
+50 EPEENLIP
-58 PPNETEEAIAEE
+58 PPDETEPPVIEESDAE
-70 PGNNLSEADIID
+70 PSELDIID

-126 NRFIYYNFAGK
+126 NRFIYYDFAGK

-212 SASYELLSNMVATQI
+212 SASYEMLSNMVATQI

-286 ANMAAHSDAIPSFT
+286 ANMVAHSDAIPSFT

-333 YSFPKKDGLTFTT
+333 YSFPRVDGLTFST
-346 NGDVLTITS
+346 NGNVLTITS

-373 QGHPFFVWYNG
+373 QGRPFFVWYNG

-396 SYEDLPVYFRVRAV
+396 SYADLPVYFRVRTV
-410 NPTGSMKLVK
+410 NPTGSLKLVK

-439 GCSNLISGP
+439 GCTNLVSGP
-448 HTTNSSGE
+448 QTTDSTGTLSVSSL
-456 ISVTGLSAGTYY
+456 TAGTVY
-468 VKELGHLDSTINA
+468 VKELGHTDASVAA
-481 LYYCSSTNP
+481 LYTCDSANP
-490 QSVTV
+490 QKVTI
-495 TAGATATVSFT
+495 TAGATATVNFH
-506 NKLNTGGVKLVKTTN
+506 NRLNTGGVKLVKETN
-521 TGTNLS
+521 TGKNLD

-534 SDAAC
+534 TDAAC
-539 TSAVTGSPFTIGSD
+539 TKPVSGSPFT
-553 GTVSV
+553 
-558 TGLTP
+558 
-563 GTYYAKEVAVSDPYW
+563 
-578 ACDSEVKSVTVTPNA
+578 
-593 TATATFSNT
+593 
-602 HYGDLR
+602 
-608 IQKNAVNGSA
+608 
-618 EEWSFQILD
+618 
-627 ADKNVLSTIKTGA
+627 TGA
-640 DGYAYS
+640 DGSVTVSDLSVGTLYAKEIEVDDPYWVCDTS
-646 DKLLPGQY
+646 VKTVNITAGQ
-654 YVREVHD
+654 
-661 RDDTYWEY
+661 T
-669 DATVEKQVTVTA
+669 ATVSFCNMQYGKIQIQKAMETV
-681 GSRAEVSYINMLY
+681 GSLT
-694 GRIEFNKNTNT
+694 GWQFRITDSS
-705 GHQLGGWA
+705 
-713 FRVKDTSGNFVGEYT
+713 DTEIPGSPFT
-728 TDENGY
+728 TDETGLILTGKIQPGEYKVEELIPENSLY
-734 ACTEKLAPGRY
+734 SCT
-745 LVYEV
+745 
-750 SSEDAYWN
+750 SEN
-758 CELGFHEVTVKAG
+758 PQTVTVKAG
-771 ETVTDTWLNKEQ
+771 ET
-783 GLGWFYKKTNT
+783 
-794 GESVEGWHITIY
+794 
-806 ADEAC
+806 
-811 TQEIGTLIT
+811 
-820 NEDGKAGY
+820 AG
-828 YLDPGTYWA
+828 
-837 METGDEHGR
+837 
-846 FEDEYWMVDET
+846 V
-857 VQKFEIKPHEDVSIT
+857 
-872 FTNVQYG
+872 
-879 RLKITKTVEGDGSVE
+879 
-894 GWLFKITDAEGKV
+894 
-907 LDGSPFASDKDGI
+907 
-920 ILTGNLLPGTYTI
+920 
-933 EELLPEDS
+933 
-941 LYECKGDNP
+941 
-950 QTVTVKQGEIAEP
+950 

-968 LRAGKI
+968 LRPGRI
-974 TIEKIDTAGEHLAG
+974 LIEKVDIRGEPLAD
-988 ATFLL
+988 AKFLL
-993 EWSAEGSLWYPV
+993 EWSKDGSLWWPV
-1005 KYSGELTRGG
+1005 EYTDAETVREGFCFNAE
-1015 CSNSALVDGTLTTGA
+1015 CVNGTLTSGK
-1030 DGLLEWGGLYPGLQ
+1030 DGLLEWTGLHPGLM

-1049 LKAPNGYE
+1049 LEAP
-1057 LLKGYAFEGQLPVD
+1057 KGYSLLTEPAFEGILPAD
-1071 DLQVSLQVINA
+1071 ILTVSFRVVNCEIF
-1082 KGFSLPDTG
+1082 KLPDTG
-1091 VSTGLLLRISQIL
+1091 VTSGAWLRVSQFVCMFL
-1104 CAAVCAALLLISY
+1104 CTALLVYSY
-1117 KKKRW
+1117 RKERRQ

>member
-39 STETTEETMNT
+39 STETMEETTNT

-58 PPNETEEAIAEE
+58 PPSETEAAIAEE

-126 NRFIYYNFAGK
+126 NRFIYYEFAGK

-152 GTWQAAYCLEPGIA
+152 RTWQAAYCLEPGIA

-311 LKPNGNGQY
+311 LKSNGNGQY

-333 YSFPKKDGLTFTT
+333 YTFPKTDGLTFST
-346 NGDVLTITS
+346 NGNVLTITS

-360 NVLVAPTRNRVNT
+360 NVLVAPTRNRVNA

-410 NPTGSMKLVK
+410 NPTGSLKLVK

-439 GCSNLISGP
+439 GCTNLVSGPQTTDSTGTLSVSNL
-448 HTTNSSGE
+448 T
-456 ISVTGLSAGTYY
+456 AGTVY
-468 VKELGHLDSTINA
+468 VKELGHTDASVAA
-481 LYYCSSTNP
+481 LYTCDSANP
-490 QSVTV
+490 QKVTI
-495 TAGATATVSFT
+495 TAGATATVNFH
-506 NKLNTGGVKLVKTTN
+506 NRLNTGGVKLVKETN
-521 TGTNLS
+521 TGKNLD

-534 SDAAC
+534 TDAAC
-539 TSAVTGSPFTIGSD
+539 TKPVSGSPFT
-553 GTVSV
+553 
-558 TGLTP
+558 
-563 GTYYAKEVAVSDPYW
+563 
-578 ACDSEVKSVTVTPNA
+578 
-593 TATATFSNT
+593 
-602 HYGDLR
+602 
-608 IQKNAVNGSA
+608 
-618 EEWSFQILD
+618 
-627 ADKNVLSTIKTGA
+627 TGA
-640 DGYAYS
+640 DGSVTVSDLSVGTLYAKEIEVDDPYWVCDTS
-646 DKLLPGQY
+646 VKTVNITAGQ
-654 YVREVHD
+654 
-661 RDDTYWEY
+661 T
-669 DATVEKQVTVTA
+669 ATVSFCNMQYGKIQIQKAMETV
-681 GSRAEVSYINMLY
+681 GSLT
-694 GRIEFNKNTNT
+694 GWQFRITDSS
-705 GHQLGGWA
+705 
-713 FRVKDTSGNFVGEYT
+713 DTEIPGSPFT
-728 TDENGY
+728 TDETGLILTGKIQPGEYKVEELIPENSLY
-734 ACTEKLAPGRY
+734 SCTSKNPQT
-745 LVYEV
+745 
-750 SSEDAYWN
+750 
-758 CELGFHEVTVKAG
+758 VTVKAG
-771 ETVTDTWLNKEQ
+771 ET
-783 GLGWFYKKTNT
+783 
-794 GESVEGWHITIY
+794 
-806 ADEAC
+806 
-811 TQEIGTLIT
+811 
-820 NEDGKAGY
+820 AG
-828 YLDPGTYWA
+828 
-837 METGDEHGR
+837 
-846 FEDEYWMVDET
+846 V
-857 VQKFEIKPHEDVSIT
+857 
-872 FTNVQYG
+872 
-879 RLKITKTVEGDGSVE
+879 
-894 GWLFKITDAEGKV
+894 
-907 LDGSPFASDKDGI
+907 
-920 ILTGNLLPGTYTI
+920 
-933 EELLPEDS
+933 
-941 LYECKGDNP
+941 
-950 QTVTVKQGEIAEP
+950 

-968 LRAGKI
+968 LRPGRI
-974 TIEKIDTAGEHLAG
+974 LIEKVDIRGEPLAD
-988 ATFLL
+988 AKFLL
-993 EWSAEGSLWYPV
+993 EWSKDGSLWWPV
-1005 KYSGELTRGG
+1005 EYTDAETVREGFCFNAK
-1015 CSNSALVDGTLTTGA
+1015 CVNGTLTSGK
-1030 DGLLEWGGLYPGLQ
+1030 DGLLEWTGLHPGLM
-1044 YRVTE
+1044 YHVTE
-1049 LKAPNGYE
+1049 LEAP
-1057 LLKGYAFEGQLPVD
+1057 KGYSLLTEPAFEGILPAD
-1071 DLQVSLQVINA
+1071 NLTVSFRVVNCEIF
-1082 KGFSLPDTG
+1082 KLPDTG
-1091 VSTGLLLRISQIL
+1091 VTSGAWLRVSQFACIFL
-1104 CAAVCAALLLISY
+1104 CTALLVYSY
-1117 KKKRW
+1117 RRERRQ

>member
-39 STETTEETMNT
+39 STETMEETTNT

-58 PPNETEEAIAEE
+58 PPSETEAAIAEE

-126 NRFIYYNFAGK
+126 NRFIYYEFAGK

-183 SSAAP
+183 SSVAP

-212 SASYELLSNMVATQI
+212 SATYELLSNMVATQI

-311 LKPNGNGQY
+311 LKSNGNGQY

-333 YSFPKKDGLTFTT
+333 YTFPKTDGLTFST
-346 NGDVLTITS
+346 NGNVLTITS

-360 NVLVAPTRNRVNT
+360 NVLVAPTRNRVNA

-410 NPTGSMKLVK
+410 NPTGSLKLVK

-439 GCSNLISGP
+439 GCTNLVSGPQTTDSTGTLSVSNL
-448 HTTNSSGE
+448 T
-456 ISVTGLSAGTYY
+456 AGTVY
-468 VKELGHLDSTINA
+468 VKELGHTDASVAA
-481 LYYCSSTNP
+481 LYTCDSANP
-490 QSVTV
+490 QKVTI
-495 TAGATATVSFT
+495 TAGATATVNFH
-506 NKLNTGGVKLVKTTN
+506 NRLNTGGVKLVKETN
-521 TGTNLS
+521 TGKNLD

-534 SDAAC
+534 TDAAC
-539 TSAVTGSPFTIGSD
+539 TKPVSGSPFT
-553 GTVSV
+553 
-558 TGLTP
+558 
-563 GTYYAKEVAVSDPYW
+563 
-578 ACDSEVKSVTVTPNA
+578 
-593 TATATFSNT
+593 
-602 HYGDLR
+602 
-608 IQKNAVNGSA
+608 
-618 EEWSFQILD
+618 
-627 ADKNVLSTIKTGA
+627 TGA
-640 DGYAYS
+640 DGSVTVSDLSVGTLYAKEIEVDDPYWVCDTS
-646 DKLLPGQY
+646 VKTVNITAGQ
-654 YVREVHD
+654 
-661 RDDTYWEY
+661 T
-669 DATVEKQVTVTA
+669 ATVSFCNMQYGKIQIQKAMETEGSLTGWQFRISDSSGTEIPGSPFSTDETGLILSEKLQP
-681 GSRAEVSYINMLY
+681 
-694 GRIEFNKNTNT
+694 
-705 GHQLGGWA
+705 
-713 FRVKDTSGNFVGEYT
+713 GEYKVEELIP
-728 TDENGY
+728 ENSLY
-734 ACTEKLAPGRY
+734 SCT
-745 LVYEV
+745 
-750 SSEDAYWN
+750 SEN
-758 CELGFHEVTVKAG
+758 PQTVTVKAG
-771 ETVTDTWLNKEQ
+771 ET
-783 GLGWFYKKTNT
+783 
-794 GESVEGWHITIY
+794 
-806 ADEAC
+806 
-811 TQEIGTLIT
+811 
-820 NEDGKAGY
+820 AG
-828 YLDPGTYWA
+828 
-837 METGDEHGR
+837 
-846 FEDEYWMVDET
+846 V
-857 VQKFEIKPHEDVSIT
+857 
-872 FTNVQYG
+872 
-879 RLKITKTVEGDGSVE
+879 
-894 GWLFKITDAEGKV
+894 
-907 LDGSPFASDKDGI
+907 
-920 ILTGNLLPGTYTI
+920 
-933 EELLPEDS
+933 
-941 LYECKGDNP
+941 
-950 QTVTVKQGEIAEP
+950 

-968 LRAGKI
+968 LRPGRI
-974 TIEKIDTAGEHLAG
+974 TIEKVDIRGEPLAD
-988 ATFLL
+988 AKFLL
-993 EWSAEGSLWYPV
+993 EWSKDGSLWWPV
-1005 KYSGELTRGG
+1005 EYTDTGTVREGF
-1015 CSNSALVDGTLTTGA
+1015 CFNAECVNGTLTSGK
-1030 DGLLEWGGLYPGLQ
+1030 DGLLEWTGLHPGLM

-1049 LKAPNGYE
+1049 LEAP
-1057 LLKGYAFEGQLPVD
+1057 KGYSLLTEPAFEGILPAD
-1071 DLQVSLQVINA
+1071 NLTVSFRVVNCEIF
-1082 KGFSLPDTG
+1082 KLPETG
-1091 VSTGLLLRISQIL
+1091 VISGAWLRVSQFACIFL
-1104 CAAVCAALLLISY
+1104 CTALLVYSY
-1117 KKKRW
+1117 RRERRQ

>member
-24 SVYAAETA
+24 CVYAAETA
-32 DEADPAA
+32 AEADPAA
-39 STETTEETMNT
+39 STETREETTNT

-58 PPNETEEAIAEE
+58 PPDEMELSISEESGTNQA
-70 PGNNLSEADIID
+70 GLDIID

-126 NRFIYYNFAGK
+126 NRFIYYEFAGK

-199 CVAVMY
+199 CVAVIY

-333 YSFPKKDGLTFTT
+333 YTFPKTDGLTFST
-346 NGDVLTITS
+346 NGNVLTITS

-360 NVLVAPTRNRVNT
+360 NVLVAPTRNRVNA

-410 NPTGSMKLVK
+410 NPTGSLKLVK
-420 TTEDGKNLSGWK
+420 ETNTGKNL
-432 FGIYSDS
+432 D
-439 GCSNLISGP
+439 
-448 HTTNSSGE
+448 
-456 ISVTGLSAGTYY
+456 
-468 VKELGHLDSTINA
+468 
-481 LYYCSSTNP
+481 
-490 QSVTV
+490 
-495 TAGATATVSFT
+495 
-506 NKLNTGGVKLVKTTN
+506 
-521 TGTNLS
+521 

-534 SDAAC
+534 TDAAC
-539 TSAVTGSPFTIGSD
+539 TKPVSGSPFTTGADGSV
-553 GTVSV
+553 TVSDLSV
-558 TGLTP
+558 
-563 GTYYAKEVAVSDPYW
+563 GTLYAKEIEVDDPYW
-578 ACDSEVKSVTVTPNA
+578 VCDTSAKTVNITAGQTATVT
-593 TATATFSNT
+593 FRNT

-608 IQKNAVNGSA
+608 IRKNAVNSSA
-618 EEWSFQILD
+618 EGWSFQILD
-627 ADKNVLSTIKTGA
+627 SERNVVATIKTGA
-640 DGYAYS
+640 DGYAHTGL
-646 DKLLPGQY
+646 LLPGQY
-654 YVREVHD
+654 FILEVCD

-669 DATVEKQVTVTA
+669 DPVVEKQVTIIA
-681 GSRAEVSYINMLY
+681 GSQAEVVY
-694 GRIEFNKNTNT
+694 TNT
-705 GHQLGGWA
+705 QYGKIQIQKAMETVGSLTGWQ
-713 FRVKDTSGNFVGEYT
+713 FRITDSFGTEIPGSPFATDETGLILTGKLQPGEYKVEELIP
-728 TDENGY
+728 ENSLY
-734 ACTEKLAPGRY
+734 FCT
-745 LVYEV
+745 
-750 SSEDAYWN
+750 SEN
-758 CELGFHEVTVKAG
+758 PQTVTVKAG
-771 ETVTDTWLNKEQ
+771 ET
-783 GLGWFYKKTNT
+783 
-794 GESVEGWHITIY
+794 
-806 ADEAC
+806 
-811 TQEIGTLIT
+811 
-820 NEDGKAGY
+820 AG
-828 YLDPGTYWA
+828 
-837 METGDEHGR
+837 
-846 FEDEYWMVDET
+846 V
-857 VQKFEIKPHEDVSIT
+857 
-872 FTNVQYG
+872 
-879 RLKITKTVEGDGSVE
+879 
-894 GWLFKITDAEGKV
+894 
-907 LDGSPFASDKDGI
+907 
-920 ILTGNLLPGTYTI
+920 
-933 EELLPEDS
+933 
-941 LYECKGDNP
+941 
-950 QTVTVKQGEIAEP
+950 

-968 LRAGKI
+968 LRPGRI
-974 TIEKIDTAGEHLAG
+974 TIEKVDIRGEPLAD
-988 ATFLL
+988 AKFLL
-993 EWSAEGSLWYPV
+993 EWSKDGSLWWPV
-1005 KYSGELTRGG
+1005 EYTDTETVREGFCFNAK
-1015 CSNSALVDGTLTTGA
+1015 CVNGTLTSGK
-1030 DGLLEWGGLYPGLQ
+1030 DGLLEWNGLHPGLM

-1049 LKAPNGYE
+1049 LEAP
-1057 LLKGYAFEGQLPVD
+1057 KGYSLLTESAFEGTLPAD
-1071 DLQVSLQVINA
+1071 NLTVSFRVVNCEIF
-1082 KGFSLPDTG
+1082 KLPDTG
-1091 VSTGLLLRISQIL
+1091 VTSGAWLRVSQFVCMFL
-1104 CAAVCAALLLISY
+1104 CTALLVYSY
-1117 KKKRW
+1117 RRERRQ

>member
-39 STETTEETMNT
+39 STETMEETTNT

-58 PPNETEEAIAEE
+58 PPSETEAAIAEE

-126 NRFIYYNFAGK
+126 NRFIYYEFAGK

-286 ANMAAHSDAIPSFT
+286 ANMAAHSDAVPSFT

-333 YSFPKKDGLTFTT
+333 YSFPRVDGLTFST

-360 NVLVAPTRNRVNT
+360 NVLVAPTRNRVNA

-410 NPTGSMKLVK
+410 TPTGSLKLVK
-420 TTEDGKNLSGWK
+420 ETNTGKNL
-432 FGIYSDS
+432 D
-439 GCSNLISGP
+439 
-448 HTTNSSGE
+448 
-456 ISVTGLSAGTYY
+456 
-468 VKELGHLDSTINA
+468 
-481 LYYCSSTNP
+481 
-490 QSVTV
+490 
-495 TAGATATVSFT
+495 
-506 NKLNTGGVKLVKTTN
+506 
-521 TGTNLS
+521 

-534 SDAAC
+534 TDAAC
-539 TSAVTGSPFTIGSD
+539 TKPVSGSPFTTGADGSV
-553 GTVSV
+553 TVSDLSV
-558 TGLTP
+558 
-563 GTYYAKEVAVSDPYW
+563 GTLYAKEIEVDDPYW
-578 ACDSEVKSVTVTPNA
+578 VCDTSVKTVNI
-593 TATATFSNT
+593 TAGQTAAATFCNT
-602 HYGDLR
+602 HYGDLCIR
-608 IQKNAVNGSA
+608 KNAVNGSA
-618 EEWSFQILD
+618 EGWSFQILD
-627 ADKNVLSTIKTGA
+627 SERNLVATIKTGA
-640 DGYAYS
+640 DGYAHS
-646 DKLLPGQY
+646 GLLLPGQY
-654 YVREVHD
+654 FILEVHD

-669 DATVEKQVTVTA
+669 DPVAEKQVTITA
-681 GSRAEVSYINMLY
+681 GSLAEVVY
-694 GRIEFNKNTNT
+694 TNT
-705 GHQLGGWA
+705 QYGKIQIQKAMETEGSLTGWQ
-713 FRVKDTSGNFVGEYT
+713 FRITDSSDTEIPGSPFT
-728 TDENGY
+728 TDETGLILTGKIQPGEYKVEELIPENSLY
-734 ACTEKLAPGRY
+734 SCT
-745 LVYEV
+745 
-750 SSEDAYWN
+750 SEN
-758 CELGFHEVTVKAG
+758 PQTVTVKAG
-771 ETVTDTWLNKEQ
+771 ET
-783 GLGWFYKKTNT
+783 
-794 GESVEGWHITIY
+794 
-806 ADEAC
+806 
-811 TQEIGTLIT
+811 
-820 NEDGKAGY
+820 AG
-828 YLDPGTYWA
+828 
-837 METGDEHGR
+837 
-846 FEDEYWMVDET
+846 V
-857 VQKFEIKPHEDVSIT
+857 
-872 FTNVQYG
+872 
-879 RLKITKTVEGDGSVE
+879 
-894 GWLFKITDAEGKV
+894 
-907 LDGSPFASDKDGI
+907 
-920 ILTGNLLPGTYTI
+920 
-933 EELLPEDS
+933 
-941 LYECKGDNP
+941 
-950 QTVTVKQGEIAEP
+950 

-968 LRAGKI
+968 LRPGRI
-974 TIEKIDTAGEHLAG
+974 LIEKVDIRGEPLAD
-988 ATFLL
+988 AKFLL
-993 EWSAEGSLWYPV
+993 EWSKDGSLWWPV
-1005 KYSGELTRGG
+1005 EYTDAETVREGFCFNAK
-1015 CSNSALVDGTLTTGA
+1015 CVNGTLTSGK
-1030 DGLLEWGGLYPGLQ
+1030 DGLLEWTGLHPGLT

-1049 LKAPNGYE
+1049 LEAP
-1057 LLKGYAFEGQLPVD
+1057 KGYSLLTEPAFEGILPAD
-1071 DLQVSLQVINA
+1071 NLTVSFRVVNCEIF
-1082 KGFSLPDTG
+1082 KLPDTG
-1091 VSTGLLLRISQIL
+1091 VTSGAWLRVSQFACIFL
-1104 CAAVCAALLLISY
+1104 CTALLVYSY
-1117 KKKRW
+1117 RRERRQ

>member
-39 STETTEETMNT
+39 STETMEETTNT

-58 PPNETEEAIAEE
+58 PPSETEAAIAEE

-126 NRFIYYNFAGK
+126 NRFIYYEFAGK

-311 LKPNGNGQY
+311 LKSNGNGQY

-333 YSFPKKDGLTFTT
+333 YTFPKTDGLTFST
-346 NGDVLTITS
+346 NGNVLTITS

-360 NVLVAPTRNRVNT
+360 NVLVAPTRNRVNA

-410 NPTGSMKLVK
+410 NPTGSLKLVK

-439 GCSNLISGP
+439 GCTNLVSGPQTTDSTGTLSVSNL
-448 HTTNSSGE
+448 T
-456 ISVTGLSAGTYY
+456 AGTVY
-468 VKELGHLDSTINA
+468 VKELGHTDASVTA
-481 LYYCSSTNP
+481 LYTCDSANP
-490 QSVTV
+490 QKVTI
-495 TAGATATVSFT
+495 TAGATATVNFH
-506 NKLNTGGVKLVKTTN
+506 NRLNTGGVKLVKETN
-521 TGTNLS
+521 TGKNLD

-534 SDAAC
+534 TDAAC
-539 TSAVTGSPFTIGSD
+539 TKPVSGSPFT
-553 GTVSV
+553 
-558 TGLTP
+558 
-563 GTYYAKEVAVSDPYW
+563 
-578 ACDSEVKSVTVTPNA
+578 
-593 TATATFSNT
+593 
-602 HYGDLR
+602 
-608 IQKNAVNGSA
+608 
-618 EEWSFQILD
+618 
-627 ADKNVLSTIKTGA
+627 TGA
-640 DGYAYS
+640 DGSVTVSDLSVGTLYAKEIEVDDPYWVCDTS
-646 DKLLPGQY
+646 VKTVNITAGQ
-654 YVREVHD
+654 
-661 RDDTYWEY
+661 T
-669 DATVEKQVTVTA
+669 ATVSFCNMQYGKIQIQKAMETV
-681 GSRAEVSYINMLY
+681 GSLT
-694 GRIEFNKNTNT
+694 GWQFRITDSS
-705 GHQLGGWA
+705 
-713 FRVKDTSGNFVGEYT
+713 DTEIPGSPFT
-728 TDENGY
+728 TDETGLILTGKIQPGEYKAEELIPENSLY
-734 ACTEKLAPGRY
+734 SCT
-745 LVYEV
+745 
-750 SSEDAYWN
+750 SEN
-758 CELGFHEVTVKAG
+758 PQTVTVKAG
-771 ETVTDTWLNKEQ
+771 ET
-783 GLGWFYKKTNT
+783 
-794 GESVEGWHITIY
+794 
-806 ADEAC
+806 
-811 TQEIGTLIT
+811 
-820 NEDGKAGY
+820 AG
-828 YLDPGTYWA
+828 
-837 METGDEHGR
+837 
-846 FEDEYWMVDET
+846 V
-857 VQKFEIKPHEDVSIT
+857 
-872 FTNVQYG
+872 
-879 RLKITKTVEGDGSVE
+879 
-894 GWLFKITDAEGKV
+894 
-907 LDGSPFASDKDGI
+907 
-920 ILTGNLLPGTYTI
+920 
-933 EELLPEDS
+933 
-941 LYECKGDNP
+941 
-950 QTVTVKQGEIAEP
+950 

-968 LRAGKI
+968 LRPGRI
-974 TIEKIDTAGEHLAG
+974 LIEKVDIRGEPLAD
-988 ATFLL
+988 AKFLL
-993 EWSAEGSLWYPV
+993 EWSKDGSLWWPV
-1005 KYSGELTRGG
+1005 EYTDAETVKEGF
-1015 CSNSALVDGTLTTGA
+1015 CFNAKCVNGTLTSGK
-1030 DGLLEWGGLYPGLQ
+1030 DGLLEWTGLHPGLM
-1044 YRVTE
+1044 YHVTE
-1049 LKAPNGYE
+1049 LEAP
-1057 LLKGYAFEGQLPVD
+1057 KGYSLLTEPAFDGTLPAD
-1071 DLQVSLQVINA
+1071 ILTVSFRVVNCEIF
-1082 KGFSLPDTG
+1082 KLPDTG
-1091 VSTGLLLRISQIL
+1091 MTSGAWLRVSQFACIFL
-1104 CAAVCAALLLISY
+1104 CTALLVHSY
-1117 KKKRW
+1117 RKERRQ

>member
-10 SLLLILMLVVSLIP
+10 SLLLILMLVVSLIS

-39 STETTEETMNT
+39 SSETTEETPNT
-50 EPEENMIP
+50 EPEENLIP
-58 PPNETEEAIAEE
+58 PPDETEPPVIEESDAE
-70 PGNNLSEADIID
+70 PSELDIID

-126 NRFIYYNFAGK
+126 NRFIYYEFAGK

-166 EGSTYTEEDL
+166 EGSTYTEENL

-183 SSAAP
+183 SSSAP

-250 IRRFENAY
+250 IRRFENSY

-300 SAAQNAAPTID
+300 SAAKNAAPTID

-328 RVISG
+328 RAISG
-333 YSFPKKDGLTFTT
+333 YSFPRVDGLTFST
-346 NGDVLTITS
+346 NGNVLTITS

-420 TTEDGKNLSGWK
+420 TTENGKNLSSWK

-448 HTTNSSGE
+448 HTTDSTGAL
-456 ISVTGLSAGTYY
+456 SVSNLTAGTVY
-468 VKELGHLDSTINA
+468 VKELGHTDASVATLYTCDSA
-481 LYYCSSTNP
+481 NP
-490 QSVTV
+490 QKVTI
-495 TAGATATVSFT
+495 TAGATATVNFH
-506 NKLNTGGVKLVKTTN
+506 NRLNTGGVKLVKETN
-521 TGTNLS
+521 TGKNLD

-534 SDAAC
+534 TDAAC
-539 TSAVTGSPFTIGSD
+539 TKPISGSPFT
-553 GTVSV
+553 
-558 TGLTP
+558 
-563 GTYYAKEVAVSDPYW
+563 
-578 ACDSEVKSVTVTPNA
+578 
-593 TATATFSNT
+593 
-602 HYGDLR
+602 
-608 IQKNAVNGSA
+608 
-618 EEWSFQILD
+618 
-627 ADKNVLSTIKTGA
+627 TGA
-640 DGYAYS
+640 DGSVTVSDLSVGTLYAKEIEVDDPYWVCDTS
-646 DKLLPGQY
+646 VKTVNITAGQ
-654 YVREVHD
+654 
-661 RDDTYWEY
+661 T
-669 DATVEKQVTVTA
+669 ATVSFCNMQYGKIQIQKAMETV
-681 GSRAEVSYINMLY
+681 GSLT
-694 GRIEFNKNTNT
+694 GWQFRITDSS
-705 GHQLGGWA
+705 
-713 FRVKDTSGNFVGEYT
+713 DTEIPGSPFT
-728 TDENGY
+728 TDETGLILTGKIQPGEYKIEELFPENSLY
-734 ACTEKLAPGRY
+734 SCT
-745 LVYEV
+745 
-750 SSEDAYWN
+750 SEN
-758 CELGFHEVTVKAG
+758 PQTVTVKAG
-771 ETVTDTWLNKEQ
+771 ET
-783 GLGWFYKKTNT
+783 
-794 GESVEGWHITIY
+794 
-806 ADEAC
+806 
-811 TQEIGTLIT
+811 
-820 NEDGKAGY
+820 AG
-828 YLDPGTYWA
+828 
-837 METGDEHGR
+837 
-846 FEDEYWMVDET
+846 V
-857 VQKFEIKPHEDVSIT
+857 
-872 FTNVQYG
+872 
-879 RLKITKTVEGDGSVE
+879 
-894 GWLFKITDAEGKV
+894 
-907 LDGSPFASDKDGI
+907 
-920 ILTGNLLPGTYTI
+920 
-933 EELLPEDS
+933 
-941 LYECKGDNP
+941 
-950 QTVTVKQGEIAEP
+950 

-968 LRAGKI
+968 LRPGRI
-974 TIEKIDTAGEHLAG
+974 LIEKVDIRGEPLAD
-988 ATFLL
+988 AKFLL
-993 EWSAEGSLWYPV
+993 EWSKDGSLWWPV
-1005 KYSGELTRGG
+1005 EYTDAETVREGFCFNAE
-1015 CSNSALVDGTLTTGA
+1015 CVNGTLTSGKN
-1030 DGLLEWGGLYPGLQ
+1030 GLLEWTGLHPGLM

-1049 LKAPNGYE
+1049 LEAP
-1057 LLKGYAFEGQLPVD
+1057 KGYSLLTEPAFEGILPAD
-1071 DLQVSLQVINA
+1071 NLTVSFRVVNCEIF
-1082 KGFSLPDTG
+1082 KLPETG
-1091 VSTGLLLRISQIL
+1091 VISGAWLRVSQFACILL
-1104 CAAVCAALLLISY
+1104 CTALLVYSY
-1117 KKKRW
+1117 RKERRQ

>member
-50 EPEENMIP
+50 ESEENMIP

-126 NRFIYYNFAGK
+126 NRFIYYDFAGK

-199 CVAVMY
+199 CVVVMY

-333 YSFPKKDGLTFTT
+333 YSFPRVDGLTFST
-346 NGDVLTITS
+346 NGNVLTITS

-410 NPTGSMKLVK
+410 TPTGSLKLVK
-420 TTEDGKNLSGWK
+420 ETNTGKNLDGWK
-432 FGIYSDS
+432 
-439 GCSNLISGP
+439 
-448 HTTNSSGE
+448 
-456 ISVTGLSAGTYY
+456 
-468 VKELGHLDSTINA
+468 
-481 LYYCSSTNP
+481 
-490 QSVTV
+490 
-495 TAGATATVSFT
+495 
-506 NKLNTGGVKLVKTTN
+506 
-521 TGTNLS
+521 
-527 GWQIGLY
+527 IGLY
-534 SDAAC
+534 TDAAR
-539 TSAVTGSPFTIGSD
+539 TKPMSGSPFTTGADGSV
-553 GTVSV
+553 TVSDLSV
-558 TGLTP
+558 
-563 GTYYAKEVAVSDPYW
+563 GTLYAKEIEVDDPYW
-578 ACDSEVKSVTVTPNA
+578 VCDTSVKTVNITAGQTATVT
-593 TATATFSNT
+593 FRNT
-602 HYGDLR
+602 HYGDMR
-608 IQKNAVNGSA
+608 IRKNAVNGSA
-618 EEWSFQILD
+618 EGWSFQIMDSERNL
-627 ADKNVLSTIKTGA
+627 VTTIKTGA
-640 DGYAYS
+640 DGYAHS
-646 DKLLPGQY
+646 GRLLPGQY
-654 YVREVHD
+654 FILEVCD
-661 RDDTYWEY
+661 RNGTYWEY
-669 DATVEKQVTVTA
+669 DPVVEKQVTITA
-681 GSRAEVSYINMLY
+681 GSQAEVAY
-694 GRIEFNKNTNT
+694 TNT
-705 GHQLGGWA
+705 QYGKIQIQKAMETVGSLTGWQ
-713 FRVKDTSGNFVGEYT
+713 FRITDSSGTEIPGSPFSTDETGLILSEKLQPGEYKVEELIP
-728 TDENGY
+728 ENSLY
-734 ACTEKLAPGRY
+734 SCT
-745 LVYEV
+745 
-750 SSEDAYWN
+750 SEN
-758 CELGFHEVTVKAG
+758 PQTVTVKAG
-771 ETVTDTWLNKEQ
+771 ET
-783 GLGWFYKKTNT
+783 
-794 GESVEGWHITIY
+794 
-806 ADEAC
+806 
-811 TQEIGTLIT
+811 
-820 NEDGKAGY
+820 AG
-828 YLDPGTYWA
+828 
-837 METGDEHGR
+837 
-846 FEDEYWMVDET
+846 V
-857 VQKFEIKPHEDVSIT
+857 
-872 FTNVQYG
+872 
-879 RLKITKTVEGDGSVE
+879 
-894 GWLFKITDAEGKV
+894 
-907 LDGSPFASDKDGI
+907 
-920 ILTGNLLPGTYTI
+920 
-933 EELLPEDS
+933 
-941 LYECKGDNP
+941 
-950 QTVTVKQGEIAEP
+950 

-968 LRAGKI
+968 LRPGRI
-974 TIEKIDTAGEHLAG
+974 LIEKVDIRGEPLAD
-988 ATFLL
+988 AKFLL
-993 EWSAEGSLWYPV
+993 EWSKDGSLWWPV
-1005 KYSGELTRGG
+1005 EYTDAETVREGFCFNAK
-1015 CSNSALVDGTLTTGA
+1015 CVNGTLTPGK
-1030 DGLLEWGGLYPGLQ
+1030 DGLLEWTGLHPGLM

-1049 LKAPNGYE
+1049 LEAPQGYS
-1057 LLKGYAFEGQLPVD
+1057 LLTEPAFEGILPAD
-1071 DLQVSLQVINA
+1071 NLTVSFRVVNCEIFL
-1082 KGFSLPDTG
+1082 S
-1091 VSTGLLLRISQIL
+1091 
-1104 CAAVCAALLLISY
+1104 CLIPA
-1117 KKKRW
+1117 

>member
-39 STETTEETMNT
+39 STETMEETTNT
-50 EPEENMIP
+50 EPEENLIP
-58 PPNETEEAIAEE
+58 PPDETESPVTEE
-70 PGNNLSEADIID
+70 SVTEPSELDIID

-126 NRFIYYNFAGK
+126 NRFIYYEFAGK

-270 IGGRLKNVI
+270 IGGRLKNLI

-333 YSFPKKDGLTFTT
+333 YSFPKKDGLTFST
-346 NGDVLTITS
+346 NGNVLTITS

-420 TTEDGKNLSGWK
+420 ATEDGKNLSGWK

-448 HTTNSSGE
+448 HTTDSTGTL
-456 ISVTGLSAGTYY
+456 SVSNLIEGTVY
-468 VKELGHLDSTINA
+468 VKELGHTDASVAA
-481 LYYCSSTNP
+481 LYTCDSANP
-490 QSVTV
+490 QKVTI
-495 TAGATATVSFT
+495 TAGATATVNFH
-506 NKLNTGGVKLVKTTN
+506 NRLNTGGVKLVKETN
-521 TGTNLS
+521 TGKNLD

-534 SDAAC
+534 TDAAC
-539 TSAVTGSPFTIGSD
+539 TKPVSGSPFT
-553 GTVSV
+553 
-558 TGLTP
+558 
-563 GTYYAKEVAVSDPYW
+563 
-578 ACDSEVKSVTVTPNA
+578 
-593 TATATFSNT
+593 
-602 HYGDLR
+602 
-608 IQKNAVNGSA
+608 
-618 EEWSFQILD
+618 
-627 ADKNVLSTIKTGA
+627 TGA
-640 DGYAYS
+640 DGSVTVSDLSVGTLYAKEIEVDDPYWVCDTS
-646 DKLLPGQY
+646 VKTVNITAGQ
-654 YVREVHD
+654 
-661 RDDTYWEY
+661 T
-669 DATVEKQVTVTA
+669 ATVSFCNMQYGKIQIQKAIETV
-681 GSRAEVSYINMLY
+681 GSLT
-694 GRIEFNKNTNT
+694 GWQFRITDSS
-705 GHQLGGWA
+705 
-713 FRVKDTSGNFVGEYT
+713 DTEIPGSPFT
-728 TDENGY
+728 TDETGLILTGKIQPGEYKVEELIPENSLY
-734 ACTEKLAPGRY
+734 SCT
-745 LVYEV
+745 
-750 SSEDAYWN
+750 SEN
-758 CELGFHEVTVKAG
+758 PQTVTVKAG
-771 ETVTDTWLNKEQ
+771 ET
-783 GLGWFYKKTNT
+783 
-794 GESVEGWHITIY
+794 
-806 ADEAC
+806 
-811 TQEIGTLIT
+811 
-820 NEDGKAGY
+820 AG
-828 YLDPGTYWA
+828 
-837 METGDEHGR
+837 
-846 FEDEYWMVDET
+846 V
-857 VQKFEIKPHEDVSIT
+857 
-872 FTNVQYG
+872 
-879 RLKITKTVEGDGSVE
+879 
-894 GWLFKITDAEGKV
+894 
-907 LDGSPFASDKDGI
+907 
-920 ILTGNLLPGTYTI
+920 
-933 EELLPEDS
+933 
-941 LYECKGDNP
+941 
-950 QTVTVKQGEIAEP
+950 

-968 LRAGKI
+968 LRPGRI
-974 TIEKIDTAGEHLAG
+974 LIEKVDIRGEPLAD
-988 ATFLL
+988 AKFLL
-993 EWSAEGSLWYPV
+993 EWSKDGSLWWPV
-1005 KYSGELTRGG
+1005 EYTDAETVREGFCFNAK
-1015 CSNSALVDGTLTTGA
+1015 CVNGTLTSGK
-1030 DGLLEWGGLYPGLQ
+1030 DGLLEWTGLHPGLM

-1049 LKAPNGYE
+1049 LEAP
-1057 LLKGYAFEGQLPVD
+1057 KGYSLLTEPAFEGILPAD
-1071 DLQVSLQVINA
+1071 NLTVSFRVVNCEIF
-1082 KGFSLPDTG
+1082 KLPDTG
-1091 VSTGLLLRISQIL
+1091 VTSGAWLRVSQFACIFL
-1104 CAAVCAALLLISY
+1104 CTALLVYSY
-1117 KKKRW
+1117 RRERRQ

>member
-39 STETTEETMNT
+39 STETMEETTNT
-50 EPEENMIP
+50 EPEENLIP
-58 PPNETEEAIAEE
+58 PPDETESPVTEE
-70 PGNNLSEADIID
+70 SVTEPSELDIID

-126 NRFIYYNFAGK
+126 NRFIYYEFAGK

-258 GKGPEATSMYIS
+258 GKGPEVTSMYIS
-270 IGGRLKNVI
+270 IGGRLKNLI

-333 YSFPKKDGLTFTT
+333 YSFPKKDGLTFST
-346 NGDVLTITS
+346 NGNVLTITS

-420 TTEDGKNLSGWK
+420 ATEDGKNLSGWK

-448 HTTNSSGE
+448 HTTDSTGTL
-456 ISVTGLSAGTYY
+456 SVSNLIEGTVY
-468 VKELGHLDSTINA
+468 VKELGHTDASVAA
-481 LYYCSSTNP
+481 LYTCDSANP
-490 QSVTV
+490 QKVTI
-495 TAGATATVSFT
+495 TAGATATVNFH
-506 NKLNTGGVKLVKTTN
+506 NRLNTGGVKLVKETN
-521 TGTNLS
+521 TGKNLD

-534 SDAAC
+534 TDAAC
-539 TSAVTGSPFTIGSD
+539 TKPVSGSPFT
-553 GTVSV
+553 
-558 TGLTP
+558 
-563 GTYYAKEVAVSDPYW
+563 
-578 ACDSEVKSVTVTPNA
+578 
-593 TATATFSNT
+593 
-602 HYGDLR
+602 
-608 IQKNAVNGSA
+608 
-618 EEWSFQILD
+618 
-627 ADKNVLSTIKTGA
+627 TGA
-640 DGYAYS
+640 DGSVTVSDLSVGTLYAKEIEVDDPYWVCDTS
-646 DKLLPGQY
+646 VKTVNITAGQ
-654 YVREVHD
+654 
-661 RDDTYWEY
+661 T
-669 DATVEKQVTVTA
+669 ATVSFCNMQYGKIQIQKAIETV
-681 GSRAEVSYINMLY
+681 GSLT
-694 GRIEFNKNTNT
+694 GWQFRITDSS
-705 GHQLGGWA
+705 
-713 FRVKDTSGNFVGEYT
+713 DTEIPGSPFT
-728 TDENGY
+728 TDETGLILTGKIQPGEYKVEELIPENSLY
-734 ACTEKLAPGRY
+734 SCT
-745 LVYEV
+745 
-750 SSEDAYWN
+750 SEN
-758 CELGFHEVTVKAG
+758 PQTVTVKAG
-771 ETVTDTWLNKEQ
+771 ET
-783 GLGWFYKKTNT
+783 
-794 GESVEGWHITIY
+794 
-806 ADEAC
+806 
-811 TQEIGTLIT
+811 
-820 NEDGKAGY
+820 AG
-828 YLDPGTYWA
+828 
-837 METGDEHGR
+837 
-846 FEDEYWMVDET
+846 V
-857 VQKFEIKPHEDVSIT
+857 
-872 FTNVQYG
+872 
-879 RLKITKTVEGDGSVE
+879 
-894 GWLFKITDAEGKV
+894 
-907 LDGSPFASDKDGI
+907 
-920 ILTGNLLPGTYTI
+920 
-933 EELLPEDS
+933 
-941 LYECKGDNP
+941 
-950 QTVTVKQGEIAEP
+950 

-968 LRAGKI
+968 LRPGRI
-974 TIEKIDTAGEHLAG
+974 LIEKVDIRGEPLAD
-988 ATFLL
+988 AKFLL
-993 EWSAEGSLWYPV
+993 EWSKDGSLWWPV
-1005 KYSGELTRGG
+1005 EYTDAETVREGFCFNAK
-1015 CSNSALVDGTLTTGA
+1015 CVNGTLTSGK
-1030 DGLLEWGGLYPGLQ
+1030 DGLLEWTGLHPGLM

-1049 LKAPNGYE
+1049 LEAP
-1057 LLKGYAFEGQLPVD
+1057 KGYSLLTEPAFEGILPAD
-1071 DLQVSLQVINA
+1071 NLTVSFRVVNCEIF
-1082 KGFSLPDTG
+1082 KLPDTG
-1091 VSTGLLLRISQIL
+1091 VTSGAWLRVSQFACIFL
-1104 CAAVCAALLLISY
+1104 CTALLVYSY
-1117 KKKRW
+1117 RRERRQ

>member
-10 SLLLILMLVVSLIP
+10 SLLLILMLMVSLIS

-39 STETTEETMNT
+39 SSETTEETPNT
-50 EPEENMIP
+50 EPEENLIP
-58 PPNETEEAIAEE
+58 PPDETESPVTEE
-70 PGNNLSEADIID
+70 SGTEPSELDIID

-126 NRFIYYNFAGK
+126 NRFIYYEFAGK

-333 YSFPKKDGLTFTT
+333 YSFPRVDGLTFST
-346 NGDVLTITS
+346 NGNVLTITS

-396 SYEDLPVYFRVRAV
+396 SYEDLPVYFRVRTV
-410 NPTGSMKLVK
+410 NPTGSLKLVK

-439 GCSNLISGP
+439 GCTNLVSGPQTTDSTGTLSVSNL
-448 HTTNSSGE
+448 T
-456 ISVTGLSAGTYY
+456 AGTVY
-468 VKELGHLDSTINA
+468 VKELGHTDASVAA
-481 LYYCSSTNP
+481 LYTCDSANP
-490 QSVTV
+490 QKVTI
-495 TAGATATVSFT
+495 TAGATATVNFH
-506 NKLNTGGVKLVKTTN
+506 NRLNTGGVKLVKETN
-521 TGTNLS
+521 TGKNLD

-534 SDAAC
+534 TDAAC
-539 TSAVTGSPFTIGSD
+539 TKPVSGSPFT
-553 GTVSV
+553 
-558 TGLTP
+558 
-563 GTYYAKEVAVSDPYW
+563 
-578 ACDSEVKSVTVTPNA
+578 
-593 TATATFSNT
+593 
-602 HYGDLR
+602 
-608 IQKNAVNGSA
+608 
-618 EEWSFQILD
+618 
-627 ADKNVLSTIKTGA
+627 TGA
-640 DGYAYS
+640 DGSVTVSDLSVGTLYAQEIEVDDPYWVCDTS
-646 DKLLPGQY
+646 VKTVNITAGQ
-654 YVREVHD
+654 
-661 RDDTYWEY
+661 T
-669 DATVEKQVTVTA
+669 ATVSFCNMQYGKIQIQKAMETV
-681 GSRAEVSYINMLY
+681 GSLT
-694 GRIEFNKNTNT
+694 GWQFRITDSS
-705 GHQLGGWA
+705 
-713 FRVKDTSGNFVGEYT
+713 DTEIPGSPFT
-728 TDENGY
+728 TDETGLILTGKIQPGEYKVEELIPENSLY
-734 ACTEKLAPGRY
+734 SCT
-745 LVYEV
+745 
-750 SSEDAYWN
+750 SEN
-758 CELGFHEVTVKAG
+758 PQTVTVKAG
-771 ETVTDTWLNKEQ
+771 ET
-783 GLGWFYKKTNT
+783 
-794 GESVEGWHITIY
+794 
-806 ADEAC
+806 
-811 TQEIGTLIT
+811 
-820 NEDGKAGY
+820 AG
-828 YLDPGTYWA
+828 
-837 METGDEHGR
+837 
-846 FEDEYWMVDET
+846 V
-857 VQKFEIKPHEDVSIT
+857 
-872 FTNVQYG
+872 
-879 RLKITKTVEGDGSVE
+879 
-894 GWLFKITDAEGKV
+894 
-907 LDGSPFASDKDGI
+907 
-920 ILTGNLLPGTYTI
+920 
-933 EELLPEDS
+933 
-941 LYECKGDNP
+941 
-950 QTVTVKQGEIAEP
+950 

-968 LRAGKI
+968 LRPGRML
-974 TIEKIDTAGEHLAG
+974 IEKVDIRGEPLAD
-988 ATFLL
+988 AKFLL
-993 EWSAEGSLWYPV
+993 EWSKDGSLWWPV
-1005 KYSGELTRGG
+1005 EYTDAETVREGFCFNAK
-1015 CSNSALVDGTLTTGA
+1015 CVNGTLTSGK
-1030 DGLLEWGGLYPGLQ
+1030 DGLLEWTGLHPGLM

-1049 LKAPNGYE
+1049 LEAP
-1057 LLKGYAFEGQLPVD
+1057 KGYSLLTEPAFEGILPAD
-1071 DLQVSLQVINA
+1071 NLTVSFRVVNCEIF
-1082 KGFSLPDTG
+1082 KLPDTG
-1091 VSTGLLLRISQIL
+1091 MTSGAWLRVSQFACIFL
-1104 CAAVCAALLLISY
+1104 CTALLVYSY
-1117 KKKRW
+1117 RRERRQ

>member
-32 DEADPAA
+32 AEADPAA
-39 STETTEETMNT
+39 STETMEETTNT
-50 EPEENMIP
+50 EPEENLIP
-58 PPNETEEAIAEE
+58 PPDETESPVTEE
-70 PGNNLSEADIID
+70 SGTEPSELDIID

-126 NRFIYYNFAGK
+126 NRFIYYEFAGK

-234 GWRNATPPY
+234 GWRDATPPY

-250 IRRFENAY
+250 IRRFENSY

-270 IGGRLKNVI
+270 IGGRLKSVI

-286 ANMAAHSDAIPSFT
+286 ANMAAHGDAIPSFT

-333 YSFPKKDGLTFTT
+333 YSFPRVDGLTFST

-360 NVLVAPTRNRVNT
+360 NVLVAPTRNRVNA

-420 TTEDGKNLSGWK
+420 TTENGKNLSSWK

-448 HTTNSSGE
+448 HTTDSTGAL
-456 ISVTGLSAGTYY
+456 SVSNLTAGTVY
-468 VKELGHLDSTINA
+468 VKELGHTDASVATLYTCDSA
-481 LYYCSSTNP
+481 NP
-490 QSVTV
+490 QKVTI
-495 TAGATATVSFT
+495 TAGATATVNFH
-506 NKLNTGGVKLVKTTN
+506 NRLNTGGVKLVKETN
-521 TGTNLS
+521 TGKNLD

-534 SDAAC
+534 TDAAC
-539 TSAVTGSPFTIGSD
+539 TKPVSGSPFT
-553 GTVSV
+553 
-558 TGLTP
+558 
-563 GTYYAKEVAVSDPYW
+563 
-578 ACDSEVKSVTVTPNA
+578 
-593 TATATFSNT
+593 
-602 HYGDLR
+602 
-608 IQKNAVNGSA
+608 
-618 EEWSFQILD
+618 
-627 ADKNVLSTIKTGA
+627 TGA
-640 DGYAYS
+640 DGSVTVSDLSVGTLYAKEIEVDDPYWVCDTS
-646 DKLLPGQY
+646 VKTVNITAGQ
-654 YVREVHD
+654 
-661 RDDTYWEY
+661 T
-669 DATVEKQVTVTA
+669 ATVSFCNMQYGKIQIQKAMETV
-681 GSRAEVSYINMLY
+681 GSLT
-694 GRIEFNKNTNT
+694 GWQFRITDSS
-705 GHQLGGWA
+705 
-713 FRVKDTSGNFVGEYT
+713 DTEIPGSPFT
-728 TDENGY
+728 TDETGLILTGKIQPGEYKVEELIPENSLY
-734 ACTEKLAPGRY
+734 SCT
-745 LVYEV
+745 
-750 SSEDAYWN
+750 SEN
-758 CELGFHEVTVKAG
+758 PQTVTVKAG
-771 ETVTDTWLNKEQ
+771 ET
-783 GLGWFYKKTNT
+783 
-794 GESVEGWHITIY
+794 
-806 ADEAC
+806 
-811 TQEIGTLIT
+811 
-820 NEDGKAGY
+820 AG
-828 YLDPGTYWA
+828 
-837 METGDEHGR
+837 
-846 FEDEYWMVDET
+846 V
-857 VQKFEIKPHEDVSIT
+857 
-872 FTNVQYG
+872 
-879 RLKITKTVEGDGSVE
+879 
-894 GWLFKITDAEGKV
+894 
-907 LDGSPFASDKDGI
+907 
-920 ILTGNLLPGTYTI
+920 
-933 EELLPEDS
+933 
-941 LYECKGDNP
+941 
-950 QTVTVKQGEIAEP
+950 

-968 LRAGKI
+968 LRPGRI
-974 TIEKIDTAGEHLAG
+974 LIEKVDIRGEPLAD
-988 ATFLL
+988 AKFLL
-993 EWSAEGSLWYPV
+993 EWSKDGSLWWPV
-1005 KYSGELTRGG
+1005 EYTDAETVREGFCFNAK
-1015 CSNSALVDGTLTTGA
+1015 CVNGTLTSGKN
-1030 DGLLEWGGLYPGLQ
+1030 GLLEWTGLHPGLM

-1049 LKAPNGYE
+1049 LEAP
-1057 LLKGYAFEGQLPVD
+1057 KGYSLLTEPAFEGILPAD
-1071 DLQVSLQVINA
+1071 NLTVSFRVVNCEIF
-1082 KGFSLPDTG
+1082 KLPETG
-1091 VSTGLLLRISQIL
+1091 VTSGAWLRVSQFACIFL
-1104 CAAVCAALLLISY
+1104 CTALLVYSY
-1117 KKKRW
+1117 RRERRQ